1 MVVESPAMEKLGH
14 SQISLTMDNYVHVI
28 PVRERDSADK
38 VGALLAG
45 SRYAACGQ
53 RTCGQLRVS

>member
-1 MVVESPAMEKLGH
+1 MEKLGH